1 MPRRLHRPTVPL
13 PGCRRTRSGRRARL
27 LIIVVGLLPLAVSGC
42 SMQPLSMSRRLG
54 TTAASPTAASPIA
67 ASPTATAPARATV
80 RTNTTSAAAAS
91 GAATVASAAPAA
103 AQPPLVRGALAT
115 GSMVRM
121 LATGGRTLVVNY
133 WTSQPV
139 ATWTSDDNVAI
150 TLSAHMAG
158 SDTRH
163 TVLVTRF
170 KATLDVD
177 ASSEATVLR
186 EDSGRFVMTPPYSYG
201 SAMIMPAQPA
211 TARTATIT
219 VEFDLLIETVPRS
232 GQYFRQTVLDSFQ
245 LTFVPHTSQG
255 SSP

>member
-13 PGCRRTRSGRRARL
+13 PGRRRTRSGRRARL

-42 SMQPLSMSRRLG
+42 SMRPLSMSRRLG
-54 TTAASPTAASPIA
+54 TTEASPIA

-139 ATWTSDDNVAI
+139 ATWTSADNVAI

-255 SSP
+255 TSP

>member
-1 MPRRLHRPTVPL
+1 MPRRLHRPTGPL
-13 PGCRRTRSGRRARL
+13 PGRRRTRSGRRARL

-54 TTAASPTAASPIA
+54 TTA

-115 GSMVRM
+115 GSTVRM

-158 SDTRH
+158 SDTR
-163 TVLVTRF
+163 
-170 KATLDVD
+170 
-177 ASSEATVLR
+177 
-186 EDSGRFVMTPPYSYG
+186 
-201 SAMIMPAQPA
+201 
-211 TARTATIT
+211 
-219 VEFDLLIETVPRS
+219 
-232 GQYFRQTVLDSFQ
+232 
-245 LTFVPHTSQG
+245 
-255 SSP
+255 

>member
-13 PGCRRTRSGRRARL
+13 PGRRRTRSGRRARL

-54 TTAASPTAASPIA
+54 TTAASPIA

-201 SAMIMPAQPA
+201 SAMIMPSQPA

-245 LTFVPHTSQG
+245 LTFVPLTSQG